1 MKDLIRPTVDFN
13 EIMFESDEDIA
24 KAQEQY
30 EKQVERYVEEKHKL
44 KTIKALKECFCVL
57 CVLIGLC
64 LIVSFFC
71 ITRESTFKTF
81 VFDFIGILCCLSFY
95 LSLLFFAGTIYELF
109 KCNIPSIA
117 ELSLV
122 IVLLIIGSFY
132 LPKVMGFGTTQIGS
146 FYELPEYKE
155 HYYVEMSREPKTVN
169 DRKEYVLPAEIW
181 HMSGGYYI
189 QYLYFNNGGSLNF
202 EDEEESLIL
211 NKEVRL
217 SDEEH
222 DTYYITL
229 TDRKSN

>member
-30 EKQVERYVEEKHKL
+30 EKQVERYIEEKRNQ
-44 KTIKALKECFCVL
+44 TIIKGFIFSFAILG
-57 CVLIGLC
+57 VLIGFC
-64 LIVSFFC
+64 LIVSLFC
-71 ITRESTFKTF
+71 ITSESTFKSFFYTF
-81 VFDFIGILCCLSFY
+81 LDGLCSLSFY
-95 LSLLFFAGTIYELF
+95 GSIIFLVCEIIKIFKGEFPSADTLSLI
-109 KCNIPSIA
+109 
-117 ELSLV
+117 V
-122 IVLLIIGSFY
+122 VLLLIGSFH
-132 LPKVMGFGTTQIGS
+132 LPKVLGFGTTQIGS
-146 FYELPEYKE
+146 FYESHEYKE
-155 HYYVEMSREPKTVN
+155 YYYVEMSREPESVYN
-169 DRKEYVLPAEIW
+169 RKEYVLPAQIW